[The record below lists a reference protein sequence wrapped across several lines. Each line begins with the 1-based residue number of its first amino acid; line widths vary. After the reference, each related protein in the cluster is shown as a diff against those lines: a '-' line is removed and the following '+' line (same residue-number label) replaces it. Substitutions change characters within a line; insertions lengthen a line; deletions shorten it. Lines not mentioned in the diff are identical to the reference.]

1 MKSVDKPSHVMT
13 LLSVKLQASG
23 GFDWGNPFGSA
34 GFGGGGS
41 SSSSSSGSRSGRKQQ
56 PEEEFYG
63 LNAFFGDIEREWKER
78 RRRRQKEPASLW
90 EELADIGEE
99 FVSVVCSPA
108 PVTSLFLT
116 LQAGKDCTVHQVGC
130 KPCIR

>member
-1 MKSVDKPSHVMT
+1 M
-13 LLSVKLQASG
+13 LNIKLQASG

-34 GFGGGGS
+34 GFGGGGGSSS
-41 SSSSSSGSRSGRKQQ
+41 SSSSSSGSRAGRKQQ

-99 FVSVVCSPA
+99 FVSGVRSLAPLSP
-108 PVTSLFLT
+108 VYLLR
-116 LQAGKDCTVHQVGC
+116 C
-130 KPCIR
+130 K

>member
-1 MKSVDKPSHVMT
+1 MT

-34 GFGGGGS
+34 GFGGGGGSSS
-41 SSSSSSGSRSGRKQQ
+41 SSSSSSGSRAGRKQQ

-99 FVSVVCSPA
+99 FVSSAA
-108 PVTSLFLT
+108 PLLDCHP
-116 LQAGKDCTVHQVGC
+116 LQTRSAAN
-130 KPCIR
+130 R